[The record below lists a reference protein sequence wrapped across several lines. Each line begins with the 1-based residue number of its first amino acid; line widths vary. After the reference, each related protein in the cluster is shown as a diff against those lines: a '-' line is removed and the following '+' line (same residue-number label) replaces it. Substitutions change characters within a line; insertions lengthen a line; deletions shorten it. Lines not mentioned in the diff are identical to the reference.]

1 MNGRTVRFWVVAL
14 ATLIT
19 MSITASLG
27 FWQLDRARQ
36 KVELQAR
43 MDERATLPAL
53 DASTLSNL
61 PNLED
66 VVHRRVVL
74 RGEWV
79 PNATFFLDNRQ
90 MQGRTGFLVVTPLW
104 LQGSEQTVLVQRGW
118 VPRDFQDRT
127 RVPEVPTL
135 KGVVQVSGRLAL
147 APGKLYEL
155 GEAGMGPI
163 RQNIDLAALASE
175 LKLPL
180 MSLSVVQTDG
190 PDDGLLRDWPVVNT
204 GVHKHHGYAFQW
216 FGLCALAGFLF
227 VWFQIISPRRRPR
240 PHVSEP

>member
-1 MNGRTVRFWVVAL
+1 MNGRTARFWVVAL

-36 KVELQAR
+36 KIELQER
-43 MDERATLPAL
+43 MDARSTLPAL
-53 DASTLSNL
+53 DASTLAALSPL
-61 PNLED
+61 DEA
-66 VVHRRVVL
+66 VHRRVDL

-90 MQGRTGFLVVTPLW
+90 MQGRTGFFVVTPLW
-104 LQGSEQTVLVQRGW
+104 LQGSEQTILVQRGW

-127 RVPEVPTL
+127 RVPEVPTP
-135 KGVVQVSGRLAL
+135 KGVVQISGRLAL

-155 GEAGMGPI
+155 GGASVGPI
-163 RQNIDLAALASE
+163 RQNIDLAALAAE

-180 MSLSVVQTDG
+180 MPLSVVQTDG

-216 FGLCALAGFLF
+216 FGLCTLAGSLF

-240 PHVSEP
+240 PNVSEP